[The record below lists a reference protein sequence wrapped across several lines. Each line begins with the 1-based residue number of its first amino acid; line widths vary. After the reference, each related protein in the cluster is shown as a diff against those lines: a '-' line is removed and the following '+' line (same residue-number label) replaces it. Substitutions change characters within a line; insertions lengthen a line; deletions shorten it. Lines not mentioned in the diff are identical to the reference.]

1 MSKPLYLEPCV
12 DQDPAR
18 VCGEPRVGEIQ
29 GVGRGVRVAGV
40 ALGGVD
46 AVVLWGRG
54 RGVDASRIVVRLR
67 GADVPF
73 AVMCGVVARG
83 LQRRGDGRGG
93 GRDVVAAAFPFVGR
107 MATNDQVDSY
117 LSGARAEGRGS
128 GVVGWWDKRVEGSE
142 LGRKGRNGKGRNSL
156 PQPVWRGAYPT
167 TAIAL
172 LCTAHQLVRRRPA
185 RHPRGP
191 GRAALCPE
199 RVKVHIQRAFLR
211 HFLGSRGGGHIQP
224 VVQTLTCAPERSHTR
239 SGDAHRGSKHA
250 CTLC

>member
-1 MSKPLYLEPCV
+1 MREKWSKLMSKPLYLEPCV

-67 GADVPF
+67 GADVLF

-128 GVVGWWDKRVEGSE
+128 GVGGLVG
-142 LGRKGRNGKGRNSL
+142 
-156 PQPVWRGAYPT
+156 
-167 TAIAL
+167 
-172 LCTAHQLVRRRPA
+172 
-185 RHPRGP
+185 
-191 GRAALCPE
+191 
-199 RVKVHIQRAFLR
+199 
-211 HFLGSRGGGHIQP
+211 
-224 VVQTLTCAPERSHTR
+224 
-239 SGDAHRGSKHA
+239 
-250 CTLC
+250 